1 MSIPTKIAEDL
12 PMTEDSLRALLAA
25 HGVLFAT
32 WGQGKAKTLT
42 HLLQELERGECHFE
56 PAQADFP
63 LVRRVEGVRIDVFYD
78 APSGRQR
85 LIEERQVFNDG
96 RARRRPDAF
105 SL

>member
-1 MSIPTKIAEDL
+1 
-12 PMTEDSLRALLAA
+12 MTEDSLRALLAA
-25 HGVLFAT
+25 HGVPFAT

-63 LVRRVEGVRIDVFYD
+63 LVRQVEGVRIDVFYD

-85 LIEERQVFNDG
+85 LIEESVDLLYLIRLTGGKKYRFAKN
-96 RARRRPDAF
+96 RCRN
-105 SL
+105 